1 MMRLVATWPSIFSTL
16 LVVSISSANAQ
27 EIVEAGKFSA
37 AGVGKAPPAGWEP
50 LTFPKIPKHTDYEVV
65 RDGDTLVV
73 KAVSEAAASG
83 LTHKITIDLSKT
95 PILHWRWKA
104 GNVIQKSDVARKDGD
119 DYAARIYI
127 TFAYEPDKVSF
138 GRKLKYNTGKLL
150 FGSGLPIGA
159 INYIWESKTPKD
171 TIVDNAYTDFVKM
184 IVVESGTEKTG
195 QWVEESRN
203 VYADYKKAFGEEPP
217 MISGVAIMTDTDNT
231 GETATAY
238 YGDIFFTGE

>member
-1 MMRLVATWPSIFSTL
+1 VYLATLTYGLLSTL
-16 LVVSISSANAQ
+16 LLLSISSANAQ
-27 EIVEAGKFSA
+27 EIIEAGKFSA
-37 AGVGKAPPAGWEP
+37 AGEGKTPPAGWEP
-50 LTFPKIPKHTDYEVV
+50 LTFPKISKHTDYELVK
-65 RDGDTLVV
+65 DGDTLVV

-83 LTHKITIDLSKT
+83 LTRKIAIDLNKT
-95 PILHWRWKA
+95 PILHWRWKVD
-104 GNVIQKSDVARKDGD
+104 NVIQKSDVTRKEGD

-138 GRKLKYNTGKLL
+138 GKKLKYNAGKLL
-150 FGSGLPIGA
+150 FGSDLPIGA

-184 IVVESGTEKTG
+184 IVVESGTEKAG
-195 QWVEESRN
+195 QWLKETRN
-203 VYADYKKAFGEEPP
+203 VYEDYKKAFGEEPP

-238 YGDIFFTGE
+238 YGDIIFTGE